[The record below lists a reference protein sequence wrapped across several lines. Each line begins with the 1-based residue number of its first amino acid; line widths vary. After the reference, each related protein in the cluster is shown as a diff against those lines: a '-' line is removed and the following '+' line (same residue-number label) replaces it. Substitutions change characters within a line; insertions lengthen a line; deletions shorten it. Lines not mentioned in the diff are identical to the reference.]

1 MAQWRP
7 LRVQILVGQQD
18 VFSRVLVAN
27 IECWG
32 YETLIQTPAQVLE
45 DSGKEAWTGDV
56 LLCDI
61 DAWLQ
66 SGAMHNPALQNGL
79 LPLEGIKSYNKTWFQ
94 PRFVI
99 LLSSRSVSRAMLEQI
114 GAVALLLKPFEMGRL
129 QRYLKVLHRLVVTEA
144 QGAALSLLHKQSEN
158 EDSIC
163 RVLVVDDDEIL
174 ARSIQQCLNCEP
186 GYEVIVAYDGLEAL
200 EVALDW
206 HPHCVVTDLIMP
218 WMNGYQVIRCLTSS
232 SLGGVPAFV
241 VMSAL
246 TQLEHPIRHSYLR
259 GKAVAYVNK
268 PFHINRLLS
277 AIKQVCL
284 ENRCQTA

>member
-7 LRVQILVGQQD
+7 LRVQIVVGQQD
-18 VFSRVLVAN
+18 VFSRVLVTN
-27 IECWG
+27 IQCWG
-32 YETLIQTPAQVLE
+32 YETIIQTAEEILKDNGREAQ
-45 DSGKEAWTGDV
+45 AGDV
-56 LLCDI
+56 LLYDVDVCS
-61 DAWLQ
+61 Q
-66 SGAMHNPALQNGL
+66 SGVMQNPVLQNGL
-79 LPLEGIKSYNKTWFQ
+79 LPLEGIKSYNKTWSQ

-129 QRYLKVLHRLVVTEA
+129 QRYLKVLHRLVLAEA
-144 QGAALSLLHKQSEN
+144 QGAALPLLHEESED
-158 EDSIC
+158 EDGVC
-163 RVLVVDDDEIL
+163 RVLVVDDDEIMAHTL
-174 ARSIQQCLNCEP
+174 QQCLSCEP
-186 GYEVIVAYDGLEAL
+186 RYEVIVAYDGLGAL
-200 EVALDW
+200 EISLDW

-218 WMNGYQVIRCLTSS
+218 WMNGYQVIRCLTNS
-232 SLGGVPAFV
+232 SLRVVPAFV

-259 GKAVAYVNK
+259 GKAVAYLNK
-268 PFHINRLLS
+268 PFHIDRLLS